1 MKKSV
6 KTKLALLL
14 TLILTVPAIAKADW
28 GGWYDG
34 NTSNT
39 WYGDDAYQGKITAD
53 GIGRYEYRPEN
64 DSFYCFLESS
74 SSQKSQDFVIIED
87 SILGKP
93 VTELLYIMM
102 DDDPFYTVSSKGFY
116 VPDSV
121 TDLDLFVFWDADFQ
135 NVYLSKAL
143 TKIPKCAFTGCKN
156 VKQLQL
162 PDKLK
167 KINEE
172 AFSYCTNLK
181 QIKIPE
187 KVTIIEKKA
196 FENCKNLTK
205 IYLPASVKTI
215 EKNVFT
221 SCDKLTIY
229 CEKDSYAYKYA
240 KKNKIK
246 TKLLSNKTVKATQIT
261 NLPKSITVGTHES
274 YLLFPFIEP
283 FYATNQKLAYISD
296 DPSIAEVNQNG
307 KVEGKKKGTT
317 TITVMTTDGSH
328 LQEKVKVTVN
338 QGKTSINP
346 YFSLYQLLK
355 GTTEFNVDAMLYNRN
370 EKATYQIESSDSS
383 IATAKIENGTL
394 KVTAKK
400 QGNAVFVVTEKK
412 GKTKNEIGSFPI
424 SVDTNKKF

>member
-39 WYGDDAYQGKITAD
+39 WYGDTYQAGIPVN
-53 GIGRYEYRPEN
+53 GIGRYGYQPEN

-74 SSQKSQDFVIIED
+74 SNPKSQDFFSIED
-87 SILGKP
+87 SIWGKP
-93 VTELLYIMM
+93 VTKLFYLIMA
-102 DDDPFYTVSSKGFY
+102 DDDPFYAVSSKGFY

-121 TDLDLFVFWDADFQ
+121 TDLDSLVFRWADFQ

-143 TKIPKCAFTGCKN
+143 TKIPKYAFAGCKN

-205 IYLPASVKTI
+205 IYLPVSVTKI
-215 EKNVFT
+215 EKNAFKG
-221 SCDKLTIY
+221 CDKLTIY

-307 KVEGKKKGTT
+307 KVDGKKKGTT

>member
-39 WYGDDAYQGKITAD
+39 WYGDTEQGRISVN

-74 SSQKSQDFVIIED
+74 SSQKSQDFLIIED
-87 SILGKP
+87 SIFGKP
-93 VTELLYIMM
+93 VTGLFYLV
-102 DDDPFYTVSSKGFY
+102 DDPSFYTVPSKGFY

-121 TDLDLFVFWDADFQ
+121 TNLEITVFESAQFQ
-135 NVYLSKAL
+135 NIYLSNAL
-143 TKIPKCAFTGCKN
+143 TMISKGAFRFCEN
-156 VKQLQL
+156 LSQIQL
-162 PDKLK
+162 PSNIKTICQDAFILCTSLK
-167 KINEE
+167 E
-172 AFSYCTNLK
+172 
-181 QIKIPE
+181 IKIPN
-187 KVTIIEKKA
+187 KVKTIQKNA
-196 FENCKNLTK
+196 FKNCKNLTK

-221 SCDKLTIY
+221 GCDKLTIY

-240 KKNKIK
+240 KRNKIK

-261 NLPKSITVGTHES
+261 NLPKSITVETHES

-307 KVEGKKKGTT
+307 KVDGKKKGET

-328 LQEKVKVTVN
+328 LEKQVKVTVKK
-338 QGKTSINP
+338 GEIALNP
-346 YFSLYQLLK
+346 YFSLYQLEK